1 MPQQH
6 SGNMNCALHT
16 SQGYDILSKG
26 DSLESFTNN
35 DVKWLEDHDR
45 KVAVC
50 LITSNSPNH
59 IQSSEGE
66 EVE

>member
-16 SQGYDILSKG
+16 SQRCDILSKG
-26 DSLESFTNN
+26 DSFESFTDT
-35 DVKWLEDHDR
+35 DVKWLEDHGR

-50 LITSNSPNH
+50 SIASNSPND